1 MWLPESGHWVG
12 GIRRRLVLHFSAGS
26 KSLNALGSC
35 RSSGRVVMR
44 VGGRGLVG
52 AVSMDAFL
60 IPSCLVSGWFDSLML
75 GSVLDLLMKGVLS
88 SVMNA

>member
-1 MWLPESGHWVG
+1 
-12 GIRRRLVLHFSAGS
+12 
-26 KSLNALGSC
+26 
-35 RSSGRVVMR
+35 MR

-60 IPSCLVSGWFDSLML
+60 IPSCLVSGWFDSFLL
-75 GSVLDLLMKGVLS
+75 GSVLDLLMEGVLS